1 MEKFESRDWSEIA
14 LGAGILGGIALWA
27 WKKPD
32 AKGEVLTAPDASA
45 MYAFVQS
52 PGGAWI
58 YQNTKSTPD
67 AVNGYGR
74 DPITL
79 ISEATYLGKLTGISY
94 QNLLQVV
101 TNIEGQIYRYW
112 VDKSRVRLAPADQ
125 VEAAGL
131 RYKLQSEIREII
143 HKTID
148 KILQ

>member
-1 MEKFESRDWSEIA
+1 MEKFASRDWSEIA

-27 WKKPD
+27 WKKPE
-32 AKGEVLTAPDASA
+32 AQNPAAPDSA
-45 MYAFVQS
+45 ALYAFVQS
-52 PGGAWI
+52 LGGAWI

-67 AVNGYGR
+67 PVNGYGK

-79 ISEATYLGKLTGISY
+79 IGEATYLGKLTGISY

-125 VEAAGL
+125 VEADGL

-148 KILQ
+148 KILP